1 MACAVANE
9 VIEIISHQKFL
20 DGVKEKESLFLKLL
34 SEFEVN
40 KVFSAI
46 RSSGLWIGCDL
57 IERSANDVLNQAYD
71 EGLILVSAGSNCL
84 RLAPA
89 LNISNEEI
97 EQGISILKKILLGR

>member
-1 MACAVANE
+1 MLIF
-9 VIEIISHQKFL
+9 VIQREDCYGFTPNF
-20 DGVKEKESLFLKLL
+20 EKDPVYSNALK
-34 SEFEVN
+34 
-40 KVFSAI
+40 
-46 RSSGLWIGCDL
+46 
-57 IERSANDVLNQAYD
+57 QAYD